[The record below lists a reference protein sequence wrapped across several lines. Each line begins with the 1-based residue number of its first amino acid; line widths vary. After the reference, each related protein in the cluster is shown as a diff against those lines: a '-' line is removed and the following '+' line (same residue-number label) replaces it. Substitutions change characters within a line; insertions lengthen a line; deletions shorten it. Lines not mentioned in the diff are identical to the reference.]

1 MFESLTDK
9 LELTFKRLRGQGKI
23 TEKNI
28 DDALREVRLALL
40 EADVHVKVVK
50 NFIESIKAKSLG
62 QEVLQ
67 SLTPEQQFIKIV
79 RDELIGLLGGEYKD
93 LDLKTAPPV
102 VIMLV
107 GLQGSGKTTTLAKL
121 ARHLKKDRKRS
132 PFLVSADIYR
142 PAAIEQLKILGRELD
157 LPVYDSN
164 PDAFPVAI
172 CQQALDEANKR
183 FCDVLLIDTTGRLH
197 IDEELMQEL
206 ASIKDALRPHQILF
220 VADAMTGQ
228 DAVNQALGFDGK
240 LGLSGIILTKLDG
253 DARGGAALSI
263 RDMVGKPILFSGVGE
278 KLDALEPFYPDRLAS
293 RILGMGDV
301 LSLIDKVQQNIEQK
315 EAAQIQ
321 KAFQKQQFTL
331 EEFQLQLQQIK
342 RMGSVGSLLEMI
354 PDRKKIA
361 SQVDTEQAEKEIKRV
376 EAIINSMTLGERRN
390 PAILNGARRRRIA
403 QGSGTTVTD
412 VNRLMKQFLE
422 MKKNDAKGEQDGRAI
437 PIQSNAQPFQLKE
450 MEES

>member
-23 TEKNI
+23 SEKNI

-79 RDELIGLLGGEYKD
+79 RDELIGLLGGEYQD

-164 PDAFPVAI
+164 PDASPVAI
-172 CQQALDEANKR
+172 CQQAVDEANKR
-183 FCDVLLIDTTGRLH
+183 FCDVLLIDTAGRLH

-263 RDMVGKPILFSGVGE
+263 REMVGKPILFSGVGE

-331 EEFQLQLQQIK
+331 EEFKLQLQQIK

-354 PDRKKIA
+354 PGGKKIA

-390 PAILNGARRRRIA
+390 PAILNGGRRRRIA

-412 VNRLMKQFLE
+412 VNRLMKKFME
-422 MKKNDAKGEQDGRAI
+422 MKKMMQRVSKLGVRSMLSRMPN
-437 PIQSNAQPFQLKE
+437 PFH
-450 MEES
+450 

>member
-23 TEKNI
+23 TEANI

-50 NFIESIKAKSLG
+50 SFLDSVKSKSMG

-79 RDELIGLLGGEYKD
+79 RDEMVSLLGGEFRE
-93 LDLKTAPPV
+93 LDLKAAPPV

-121 ARHLKKDRKRS
+121 ARYLKKDKKRT
-132 PFLVSADIYR
+132 PYLVPADVYR
-142 PAAIEQLKILGRELD
+142 PAAIEQLKILAGELE
-157 LPVYDSN
+157 LPVYDSKPEN
-164 PDAFPVAI
+164 SPVTI
-172 CQQALDEANKR
+172 CRQALDEAKR
-183 FCDVLLIDTTGRLH
+183 KLCDVLLVDTAGRLH

-206 ASIKDALRPHQILF
+206 AAIKDAVRPHQILF
-220 VADAMTGQ
+220 VADSMTGQ
-228 DAVNQALGFDGK
+228 DAVNQALGFDGR
-240 LGLSGIILTKLDG
+240 LDLSGIILTKLDG

-263 RDMVGKPILFSGVGE
+263 GEMVGKPILFSGIGE

-301 LSLIDKVQQNIEQK
+301 LSLIDKVQQNVEQK
-315 EAAQIQ
+315 EAARLQQ
-321 KAFQKQQFTL
+321 AFQKQQFTL

-342 RMGSVGSLLEMI
+342 RMGPVGGLLEMI
-354 PDRKKIA
+354 PGGKKLA
-361 SQVDTEQAEKEIKRV
+361 SQVNAEKAEQELKRV
-376 EAIINSMTLGERRN
+376 EAIINSMTLQERRN
-390 PAILNGARRRRIA
+390 PALLNGSRRRRIA

-422 MKKNDAKGEQDGRAI
+422 MKKMMQRVSKMGVRSLFNRM
-437 PIQSNAQPFQLKE
+437 PNPFN
-450 MEES
+450 

>member
-23 TEKNI
+23 SEKNI

-67 SLTPEQQFIKIV
+67 SLTPEQQLVKIV
-79 RDELIGLLGGEYKD
+79 RDELIGLLGGEYQD

-164 PDAFPVAI
+164 PDASPVAI
-172 CQQALDEANKR
+172 CQQALDEANQR
-183 FCDVLLIDTTGRLH
+183 FCDVLLIDTAGRLH

-263 RDMVGKPILFSGVGE
+263 REMVGKPILFSGVGE

-331 EEFQLQLQQIK
+331 EEFKLQLQQIK

-354 PDRKKIA
+354 PGGKKIA

-390 PAILNGARRRRIA
+390 PAILNGGRRRRIA

-412 VNRLMKQFLE
+412 VNRLMKQFME
-422 MKKNDAKGEQDGRAI
+422 MKKMMQRVSKLGVRSMLSRMPN
-437 PIQSNAQPFQLKE
+437 PFQ
-450 MEES
+450 

>member
-40 EADVHVKVVK
+40 EADVHIKVVK
-50 NFIESIKAKSLG
+50 TFLDSVKTKSMG

-67 SLTPEQQFIKIV
+67 SLTPEQQFIKVV
-79 RDELIGLLGGEYKD
+79 RDEMVGLLGGDFHE
-93 LDLKTAPPV
+93 LDLKAAPPV

-121 ARHLKKDRKRS
+121 ARHLKKDKKRS
-132 PFLVSADIYR
+132 PYLVPADIYR
-142 PAAIEQLKILGRELD
+142 PAAIEQLKILGKELE

-164 PDAFPVAI
+164 PENSPVAI
-172 CQQALDEANKR
+172 CRQALDEAKKK
-183 FCDVLLIDTTGRLH
+183 FYDVLLIDTAGRLH
-197 IDEELMQEL
+197 IDEELMHEL
-206 ASIKDALRPHQILF
+206 TAIKDAVRPHQILF
-220 VADAMTGQ
+220 VADSMTGQ

-240 LGLSGIILTKLDG
+240 LDLSGIILTKLDG

-263 RDMVGKPILFSGVGE
+263 RQMVGKPILFSGIGE

-301 LSLIDKVQQNIEQK
+301 LSLIDKVQQNVEQK
-315 EAAQIQ
+315 EAARLQQ
-321 KAFQKQQFTL
+321 AFQKQQFTL

-342 RMGSVGSLLEMI
+342 RMGPVGGLLEMI
-354 PDRKKIA
+354 PGGKKLA
-361 SQVDTEQAEKEIKRV
+361 SQVDPEKAEKELKRV
-376 EAIINSMTLGERRN
+376 EAIVNSMTIQERRN
-390 PAILNGARRRRIA
+390 PAILNGSRRRRIA

-422 MKKNDAKGEQDGRAI
+422 MKKMMQRVSKMGVRSLFSRMPN
-437 PIQSNAQPFQLKE
+437 PFN
-450 MEES
+450 

>member
-50 NFIESIKAKSLG
+50 TFLDSVKAKSMG
-62 QEVLQ
+62 QDVLQ

-79 RDELIGLLGGEYKD
+79 RDELVGLLGGDYRD
-93 LDLKTAPPV
+93 LDLKAAPPV

-107 GLQGSGKTTTLAKL
+107 GLQGSGKTTTVAKL
-121 ARHLKKDRKRS
+121 ARYLKKEKKRS
-132 PFLVSADIYR
+132 PYLVPADVYR
-142 PAAIEQLKILGRELD
+142 PAAIEQLKILAGELQ
-157 LPVYDSN
+157 LPVYDAN
-164 PDAFPVAI
+164 PEKSPVAI
-172 CQQALDEANKR
+172 CQQALAEAKR
-183 FCDVLLIDTTGRLH
+183 KFCDLLLIDTAGRLH

-206 ASIKDALRPHQILF
+206 SAIKDAVRPHQILF
-220 VADAMTGQ
+220 VADSMTGQ
-228 DAVNQALGFDGK
+228 DAVNQAIGFDGK

-263 RDMVGKPILFSGVGE
+263 REMVGKPILFSGIGE

-301 LSLIDKVQQNIEQK
+301 LSLIDKVQQNVEQK
-315 EAAQIQ
+315 EAARLQQ
-321 KAFQKQQFTL
+321 AFQKQQFTL

-342 RMGSVGSLLEMI
+342 RMGPVGGLLEMI
-354 PDRKKIA
+354 PGGKKLA
-361 SQVDTEQAEKEIKRV
+361 SQVDPEQAEKELKRV
-376 EAIINSMTLGERRN
+376 EAIINSMTLKERRN
-390 PAILNGARRRRIA
+390 PAILNGSRRRRIA

-422 MKKNDAKGEQDGRAI
+422 MKKMMQRVSKLGMRSLLSRVPN
-437 PIQSNAQPFQLKE
+437 PFN
-450 MEES
+450 

>member
-1 MFESLTDK
+1 MFEFLTDK

-23 TEKNI
+23 SEKNI

-79 RDELIGLLGGEYKD
+79 RDELIGLLGGEYQD

-121 ARHLKKDRKRS
+121 ARHLKRDRKRS

-157 LPVYDSN
+157 MPVYDSN
-164 PDAFPVAI
+164 PDASPVAI

-183 FCDVLLIDTTGRLH
+183 FCDVLLIDTAGRLH

-263 RDMVGKPILFSGVGE
+263 REMVGKPILFSGVGE

-331 EEFQLQLQQIK
+331 EEFKLQLQQIK

-354 PDRKKIA
+354 PGGKKIA

-390 PAILNGARRRRIA
+390 PAILNGGRRRRIA

-412 VNRLMKQFLE
+412 VNRLMKQFME
-422 MKKNDAKGEQDGRAI
+422 MKKMMQKVSKLGVRSMLSRMPN
-437 PIQSNAQPFQLKE
+437 PFQ
-450 MEES
+450 